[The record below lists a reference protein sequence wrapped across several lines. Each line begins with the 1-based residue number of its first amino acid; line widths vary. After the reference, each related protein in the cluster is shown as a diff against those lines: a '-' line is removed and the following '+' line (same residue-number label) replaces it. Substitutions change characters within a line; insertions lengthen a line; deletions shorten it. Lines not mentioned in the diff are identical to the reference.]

1 MLYLNKLCLFY
12 LLYFN
17 EFLSLVLA
25 FTPTNTVWGHNTA
38 LADSKIYFT
47 GGVIPKQTIWKTVN
61 DFFNTPNELAT
72 QSKEFYYLDVS
83 KNFKLNECVMPWTD
97 LSIVSEILPPHSWSA
112 FSFCGPD
119 TLVMFG
125 GDFGKANPIN
135 LVFIY
140 NIKTQKWSNPTTFNQ
155 PNNVHTRAACDTKGG
170 VMYMFSSVM
179 NILDTKTLKWKVGS
193 SINIPPGRFDYTAT
207 LLPNGNIVYIG
218 GVSGEVV
225 DLLKLPLYNINDDTW
240 SSMDGRI
247 IVYGGYINRGT
258 LIPVSD
264 DLVILDTTSS
274 PFTWS
279 KANVSTI
286 SPLSRTY
293 HSATLVN
300 EYMIVA
306 FGRNDIYL
314 PLLGMNEI
322 YILDISDKFNYKWVN
337 EFNINPV
344 STAPTNPRDTSIETT
359 NTDTGTDHNNTTN
372 VGLIIATVIS
382 TTLLILGISLL
393 IFYYKKKQKQ
403 NRNTLFIPAKIDF
416 NTPKLTIYGM
426 TVPMVN
432 SVNIYRVILDQT
444 NFNAFSSSETYH
456 LIPGYDR

>member
-240 SSMDGRI
+240 SSM
-247 IVYGGYINRGT
+247 
-258 LIPVSD
+258 
-264 DLVILDTTSS
+264 
-274 PFTWS
+274 
-279 KANVSTI
+279 
-286 SPLSRTY
+286 
-293 HSATLVN
+293 
-300 EYMIVA
+300 
-306 FGRNDIYL
+306 
-314 PLLGMNEI
+314 
-322 YILDISDKFNYKWVN
+322 WVN